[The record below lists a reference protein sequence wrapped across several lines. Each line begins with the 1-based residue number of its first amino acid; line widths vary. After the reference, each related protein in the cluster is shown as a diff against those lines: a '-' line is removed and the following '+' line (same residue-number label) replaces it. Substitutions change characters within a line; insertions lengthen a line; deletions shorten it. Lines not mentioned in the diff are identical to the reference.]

1 MPIFPGPLAVL
12 ESPGQSRF
20 EVRLDS
26 SAGSADNRRVK
37 KPAIILL
44 GLVFLLL
51 IAASALAGDRI
62 RCSHC
67 GQEITQGKY
76 VQVDGKF
83 YHENH
88 FLCASCRKPIGSSAL
103 VKADGRYYHAKC
115 YETQA
120 APRCAF
126 CYNPIK
132 GKYIEFKGK
141 SYHPIC
147 YENNIA
153 LRCDFCG
160 GIIEGEYFTDFWGD
174 RYHAYHE
181 GEVPECDYC
190 GRLLGDRSNRGG
202 VKYPDGR
209 HVCDLCR
216 RTTVD
221 NLTSARRLL
230 EETRERLR
238 TFGIA
243 VDHDEISLTLTSKDE
258 IARHLNSART
268 SQTGFVK
275 HHYSTRHGVVTD
287 QTFDIY
293 ILKGMPRM
301 YYISTAAHELMHVWQ
316 NLNGP
321 LENDDPLCE
330 GSCNY
335 ASRLVLEQVGGA
347 GAEYLLRNLQQNTDP
362 IYGEGYRRVAR
373 LVRNRGLDYLLN
385 HLKLNSD
392 FPEGY

>member
-1 MPIFPGPLAVL
+1 VK
-12 ESPGQSRF
+12 
-20 EVRLDS
+20 
-26 SAGSADNRRVK
+26 NR
-37 KPAIILL
+37 ALILL

-51 IAASALAGDRI
+51 AAASVPGGEKI

-67 GQEITQGKY
+67 GQEITQGRY

-88 FLCASCRKPIGSSAL
+88 FLCAACGRPIGNAAL
-103 VKADGRYYHAKC
+103 VKSNGRYYHSDC
-115 YETQA
+115 YEKTA

-132 GKYIEFKGK
+132 GKYVEYKGK

-147 YENNIA
+147 YENNVA

-160 GIIEGEYFTDFWGD
+160 KIIEGEYFTDFWGD
-174 RYHAYHE
+174 KYHSYHD
-181 GEVPECDYC
+181 GQVPACDYC
-190 GRLLGDRSNRGG
+190 GRLLGDRNNRGG
-202 VKYPDGR
+202 VCYSDGR

-221 NLTSARRLL
+221 NIDQAIRLL
-230 EETRERLR
+230 EEARKRLR
-238 TFGIA
+238 SFGI
-243 VDHDEISLTLTSKDE
+243 VIDYEEISLQLTSRDE
-258 IARHLNSART
+258 IARLLKSGHDR
-268 SQTGFVK
+268 QTGFVK

-287 QTFDIY
+287 QSFDIY
-293 ILKGMPRM
+293 ILKGMPRT
-301 YYISTAAHELMHVWQ
+301 YFISTAAHELMHVWQ

-321 LENDDPLCE
+321 LVNNDTLCE

-335 ASRLVLEQVGGA
+335 ASRLVLEQIGGA
-347 GAEYLLRNLQQNTDP
+347 GADYLINNLRQNTDP

-385 HLKLNSD
+385 HLKLNTD